1 VEPRPVSYDPDG
13 PIPNVPPTPEAPK
26 WIRGRAPLTQDAHA
40 TVREWRELAEL
51 DNLSL
56 RQVVAKVFEP
66 RGVRRHPDTGGRRDR
81 PLRQQDVC
89 DGLHPRLARQ
99 PVRPDEVVDRVIP
112 LLRERGAFRT
122 EYRGTTLR
130 EPRLAR

>member
-1 VEPRPVSYDPDG
+1 LEPRPVQLRPGRPDPGRAPD
-13 PIPNVPPTPEAPK
+13 PEAPSGSEA
-26 WIRGRAPLTQDAHA
+26 RPAHQDAHA

-56 RQVVAKVFEP
+56 RQVVAKVF
-66 RGVRRHPDTGGRRDR
+66 DR
-81 PLRQQDVC
+81 AVFVGTPTQVAGEIDHFVQQDAC
-89 DGLHPRLARQ
+89 DGFILGSHVSPSGL
-99 PVRPDEVVDRVIP
+99 DEVVDRVIP

-130 EPRLAR
+130 EHLGLAR